1 MIRVWNWK
9 NHFENPNILPI
20 EWGIS
25 RVGKFRVILYFLA
38 TEICLFVIQNKKDSN
53 FKMIFPILY
62 PFIYNLVCNYGWYR
76 EIIYKQTKKVGTVFV
91 EIVIFITV
99 KRVGP

>member
-1 MIRVWNWK
+1 MPV
-9 NHFENPNILPI
+9 

-25 RVGKFRVILYFLA
+25 RVGIFRVILHLLA
-38 TEICLFVIQNKKDSN
+38 TEMCLFIIQIKKGSN
-53 FKMIFPILY
+53 FKMIFTILY
-62 PFIYNLVCNYGWYR
+62 PIIYNLVCNYGWYR

>member
-1 MIRVWNWK
+1 MNWK